1 MAFVRKKTK
10 VYPWPVEVKRP
21 SEDIPGEFEKF
32 EFKGKFV
39 RLTRTELD
47 KFEEEDEFS
56 ALVKILVD
64 WEDVNEE
71 DGTPI
76 PFSKSVLKEF
86 AEDVDSNDHI
96 LDYGKFKIVMDEV
109 SIPYLEGAKTL

>member
-47 KFEEEDEFS
+47 KFEEEDEFQ
-56 ALVKILVD
+56 ALVKILVG

-76 PFSKSVLKEF
+76 PFNKAVLKEF
-86 AEDVDSNDHI
+86 SEDVDFVKGV
-96 LDYGKFKIVMDEV
+96 LEAFKAFYGNAQ
-109 SIPYLEGAKTL
+109 AKN

>member
-56 ALVKILVD
+56 ALVKILFVCHPKPSI
-64 WEDVNEE
+64 WQHQ
-71 DGTPI
+71 
-76 PFSKSVLKEF
+76 L
-86 AEDVDSNDHI
+86 
-96 LDYGKFKIVMDEV
+96 V
-109 SIPYLEGAKTL
+109 SRLSISIKTSECF

>member
-21 SEDIPGEFEKF
+21 SETRPGEFEKF
-32 EFKGKFV
+32 EFTGKFV
-39 RLTRTELD
+39 RLSRTELD
-47 KFEEEDEFS
+47 KFEDEDEYS
-56 ALVKILVD
+56 ALSKILVG

-76 PFSKSVLKEF
+76 SFTKPVLKEF
-86 AEDVDSNDHI
+86 TEDVDFVKGVLNAFREF
-96 LDYGKFKIVMDEV
+96 YGNAQ
-109 SIPYLEGAKTL
+109 SGN

>member
-21 SEDIPGEFEKF
+21 SEKKPGEFEKY

-39 RLTRTELD
+39 RLSRTELD
-47 KFEEEDEFS
+47 KFEDEDEFS
-56 ALVKILVD
+56 ALEKILVG

-76 PFSKSVLKEF
+76 TFTKSTLKEF
-86 AEDVDSNDHI
+86 SEDVDFVKGV
-96 LDYGKFKIVMDEV
+96 LDSFRSFYGNAQ
-109 SIPYLEGAKTL
+109 SGN

>member
-1 MAFVRKKTK
+1 MAFVRKKSK

-21 SEDIPGEFEKF
+21 SESVPGEFEKF

-47 KFEEEDEFS
+47 KFEVEDEFT
-56 ALVKILVD
+56 ALVKILVG

-76 PFSKSVLKEF
+76 SFSKTMLKEF
-86 AEDVDSNDHI
+86 AEDTDFVAAV
-96 LDYGKFKIVMDEV
+96 LAAFKKFYANAQV
-109 SIPYLEGAKTL
+109 GN

>member
-21 SEDIPGEFEKF
+21 SESIPGEFEKF

-47 KFEEEDEFS
+47 KFEDEDEFT
-56 ALVKILVD
+56 ALEKILVG

-76 PFSKSVLKEF
+76 TFSKTTLKEF
-86 AEDVDSNDHI
+86 SEDVDFVKGV
-96 LDYGKFKIVMDEV
+96 LEAFRGFYGNAQ
-109 SIPYLEGAKTL
+109 SGN